1 MIMNNRIL
9 ELLKEAGFVFWKTES
24 WGPGPDIIDWSS
36 NYDREIREFVKLL
49 TEEHKQTLIDNGFDD
64 AAEYL

>member
-1 MIMNNRIL
+1 M
-9 ELLKEAGFVFWKTES
+9 FWKTES
-24 WGPGPDIIDWSS
+24 WGPGPNIIDWSS
-36 NYDREIREFVKLL
+36 NYDKEIREFVKLL

>member
-9 ELLKEAGFVFWKTES
+9 ELLKESGFVFWGIEN
-24 WGPGPDIIDWSS
+24 WGPGTGRVDWSS
-36 NYDREIREFVKLL
+36 NYDKEIWDFVKLL
-49 TEEHKQTLIDNGFDD
+49 TAEHKQTLIDNGFDD